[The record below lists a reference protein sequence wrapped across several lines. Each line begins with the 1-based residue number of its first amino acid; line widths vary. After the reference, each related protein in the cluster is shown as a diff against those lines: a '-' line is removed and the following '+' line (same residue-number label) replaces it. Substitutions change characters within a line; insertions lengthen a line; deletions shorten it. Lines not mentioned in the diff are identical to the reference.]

1 MASTAAAQ
9 QRKAVLLEARMRG
22 LTGSEASSAFAP
34 AQTTS
39 LDPPVTEVGFR
50 SPSTSREGVST
61 KPASGSSSMTGVL
74 PPGAPAPREP
84 SPLKRKAG
92 DGMGPPPARRKSAQ
106 PRKLPTKR
114 ASSDGGDERLKS
126 AEAKASGLSQELER
140 VREAASKEG
149 EATRQKLQLTRDAL
163 ENALRKTAE
172 DQARKAR
179 RDVADAAFELGR
191 ATYVAGS
198 LGGRDAW
205 EDGDAARRLKDRE
218 EELRRRREDETKV
231 KRSIRESKKKGLD
244 GATADEA
251 AKYRARKLKKDEELL
266 AGEKARLHQRKL
278 THARE

>member
-1 MASTAAAQ
+1 
-9 QRKAVLLEARMRG
+9 
-22 LTGSEASSAFAP
+22 
-34 AQTTS
+34 
-39 LDPPVTEVGFR
+39 
-50 SPSTSREGVST
+50 
-61 KPASGSSSMTGVL
+61 MTGVL

-114 ASSDGGDERLKS
+114 ASSDGTDEKVKA

-163 ENALRKTAE
+163 ERALRATAE
-172 DQARKAR
+172 ADARKAR

-231 KRSIRESKKKGLD
+231 KRSIRCDLGVPSCG
-244 GATADEA
+244 GAFTPST
-251 AKYRARKLKKDEELL
+251 
-266 AGEKARLHQRKL
+266 RLVAISR
-278 THARE
+278 

>member
-50 SPSTSREGVST
+50 SPTTSREGIST

-106 PRKLPTKR
+106 PRKLPTTKR

-163 ENALRKTAE
+163 ERALRATAE
-172 DQARKAR
+172 ADARKAR

-231 KRSIRESKKKGLD
+231 KRSIRCDLGVPSCG
-244 GATADEA
+244 GAFTPST
-251 AKYRARKLKKDEELL
+251 
-266 AGEKARLHQRKL
+266 RLVAISR
-278 THARE
+278 